1 MSAAEILQYKN
12 SPSRL
17 PLSLVRDA
25 KATPANTDDVSTD
38 QPVEARS
45 TRSSNR
51 RFLAQAP
58 VVLKQEV
65 SQNQIVELMAGL
77 EEVLRERN
85 DGDTVESSLLQM
97 KKLFPSLMGVMV
109 AGSRGATSN
118 NPTKNDAPETKESGS
133 NKLFDYLSKLMLF
146 QITTAKDQSAL
157 VQMNEALS
165 DGGIAMVKAAGEKAT
180 ESLNKYLDQVEAE
193 KEAAAKQSF
202 WSTLVACVMIVGG
215 ALSGDF
221 VATGMG
227 VIQLLMQAPLDKN
240 GTTLN
245 GLLQQSL
252 ADSPALQ
259 IIVPMLI
266 AVVETAALCGL
277 QALAEKAMSTAAAGV
292 DVAASSGATVA
303 KDIGSAAAKAG
314 VGAAEDVSTAVVNDV
329 VSSQQNVVTQGIKT
343 TMKEVAQTA
352 EKSSARRIL
361 EAVQAAKIPQFMMLL
376 SAGQFWPS
384 VAKQIAEDCTS
395 DPAEQEKISEWLSA
409 SVMLVSMFG
418 GAAMASAGEGFT
430 NWAQKIKGAMGEN
443 TYAAIKNSLRLGQF
457 IGSVEGGVWSLI
469 KSGIESDQVTTLNDQ
484 GSARKLVAEAQG
496 FIERLQA
503 SLSGTQDSFK
513 KVYADFATVNENTDR
528 FLDPYDPR
536 NYRG

>member
-12 SPSRL
+12 TPSRL

-45 TRSSNR
+45 SRSSNR

-65 SQNQIVELMAGL
+65 SQTQVEELMAGL

-97 KKLFPSLMGVMV
+97 KKLFPALMGVMTAGSRV
-109 AGSRGATSN
+109 AGS
-118 NPTKNDAPETKESGS
+118 KNDASDVRESGS

-180 ESLNKYLDQVEAE
+180 ESLNKYLEQVEAE

-202 WSTLVACVMIVGG
+202 WSMFLACVMVVGG

-245 GLLQQSL
+245 GLLQKSL

-259 IIVPMLI
+259 IVVPLLI

-277 QALAEKAMSTAAAGV
+277 QALAEKAVSSAAVGA
-292 DVAASSGATVA
+292 DIAASSASSVA

-314 VGAAEDVSTAVVNDV
+314 ADVAENVGTTVVKDV

-343 TMKEVAQTA
+343 TMQEVAKTA
-352 EKSSARRIL
+352 EKSTARRML
-361 EAVQAAKIPQFMMLL
+361 EAVQAAKIPQLMMLL

-384 VAKQIAEDCTS
+384 VAKQISEDCTS
-395 DPAEQEKISEWLSA
+395 DPAEQQKIAEWLSSSA
-409 SVMLVSMFG
+409 MLVSMFG

-430 NWAQKIKGAMGEN
+430 NWVEKIKGTLGEN
-443 TYAAIKNSLRLGQF
+443 TYAAIKNALRLGQF
-457 IGSVEGGVWSLI
+457 IGSVESGVWTFI
-469 KSGIESDQVTTLNDQ
+469 KSGVEAEQVTTLTDQ
-484 GSARKLVAEAQG
+484 GAARKLVTIAQG

-503 SLSGTQDSFK
+503 SLNGTQDSFK

>member
-12 SPSRL
+12 TPSRL

-25 KATPANTDDVSTD
+25 KVATVNTDDVSTD

-45 TRSSNR
+45 SRSSNR

-65 SQNQIVELMAGL
+65 SQNQVEELMAGL

-97 KKLFPSLMGVMV
+97 KKLFPALMGVMTSGSRV
-109 AGSRGATSN
+109 AGS
-118 NPTKNDAPETKESGS
+118 NPSKSDAPETRESGS

-202 WSTLVACVMIVGG
+202 WSTFLACVMVVGG

-259 IIVPMLI
+259 IVVPLLI

-277 QALAEKAMSTAAAGV
+277 QALAEKAMSSVAVGADAAA
-292 DVAASSGATVA
+292 SGASTVA
-303 KDIGSAAAKAG
+303 KDIGSSVAKAG
-314 VGAAEDVSTAVVNDV
+314 ADAAEDVGTTVVKDV
-329 VSSQQNVVTQGIKT
+329 VTSQQNVVTQGIKS
-343 TMKEVAQTA
+343 TMQEAAKTA
-352 EKSSARRIL
+352 EKSTARRIL
-361 EAVQAAKIPQFMMLL
+361 EAVQAVKIPQFMMLL

-384 VAKQIAEDCTS
+384 VAKQVSEACTS
-395 DPAEQEKISEWLSA
+395 DPAEQAKIAEWLSS

-430 NWAQKIKGAMGEN
+430 NWAEKIKGTLGEN
-443 TYAAIKNSLRLGQF
+443 TYAGIKNALRAGQF
-457 IGSVEGGVWSLI
+457 IASVEGGVWSFI
-469 KSGIESDQVTTLNDQ
+469 KSGIEADQVTTLTDQ
-484 GSARKLVAEAQG
+484 GTARKLVTEAQG

-503 SLSGTQDSFK
+503 SLNGTQDSFK